1 MDFLPILYALGV
13 LLFLGLIFGVALSI
27 AAKKFAVKQDERVGR
42 IKDTLGGANCGA
54 CGFAGCDAFAEAVVK
69 GSASV
74 DGCIAGG
81 NKCARKIAEIMG
93 VTAGDNKVIK
103 VARARCQGTCDHVS
117 LRYHYNG
124 VQTCRAAA
132 SISGGPK
139 LCEFAC
145 LGYGDCMSRCKFGA
159 ISIRDGVAEID
170 DTKCT
175 GCGVCAET
183 CPHDIIS
190 LIPRD
195 RTVVVLCRNKATGKI
210 ARSQCKTACIGCK
223 RCEKAC
229 PSDAIRVVDG
239 VAEINPDTCTRCGAC
254 VDTCPSHCIVNLY
267 VKIDERV
274 GEQREEEQ

>member
-1 MDFLPILYALGV
+1 MELMPILYALGV
-13 LLFLGLIFGVALSI
+13 LLLLGLVFGIALSI
-27 AAKKFAVKQDERVGR
+27 AAKKFAVEQDERVGL
-42 IKDTLGGANCGA
+42 IKNALGGANCGA

-69 GSASV
+69 GEAPV

-81 NKCARKIAEIMG
+81 NKCARQIAEIMG
-93 VTAGDNKVIK
+93 VSAGEKVIN
-103 VARARCQGTCDHVS
+103 VARVRCQGTCENVS
-117 LRYHYNG
+117 PRYTYTG

-132 SISGGPK
+132 AISGGPK
-139 LCEFAC
+139 ACEFSC
-145 LGYGDCMSRCKFGA
+145 LGYGDCLERCKFNA
-159 ISIRDGVAEID
+159 ISIRDGVARID

-183 CPHDIIS
+183 CPRNIIN

-210 ARSQCKTACIGCK
+210 ARTQCKTACLGCK

-229 PSDAIRVVDG
+229 PSDSIHVLDG

-254 VDTCPSHCIVNLY
+254 VETCPSHCIVNLY
-267 VKIDERV
+267 IMLNERV